1 MFLRRNR
8 REVNGEPYEYWTL
21 VESYR
26 TERGPRQRV
35 VATLGKLA
43 GLDQEERHGWEEIEW
58 LLEGQRPPRQLKLGP
73 DEQREGVSGP
83 LWAEVD
89 LSGCEWSGCVI
100 LAKCI
105 WPFRYGGV

>member
-8 REVNGEPYEYWTL
+8 REVNGESYEYWTL

-35 VATLGKLA
+35 VASLGKLA

-58 LLEGQRPPRQLKLGP
+58 LLEGQRPPRQLKLGT
-73 DEQREGVSGP
+73 DEQTLGDERSALGRGGSIRGASG
-83 LWAEVD
+83 A
-89 LSGCEWSGCVI
+89 G
-100 LAKCI
+100 A
-105 WPFRYGGV
+105 

>member
-8 REVNGEPYEYWTL
+8 REVNGESYEYWTL

-43 GLDQEERHGWEEIEW
+43 GRACRW
-58 LLEGQRPPRQLKLGP
+58 LTKSSSATAPT
-73 DEQREGVSGP
+73 
-83 LWAEVD
+83 
-89 LSGCEWSGCVI
+89 
-100 LAKCI
+100 
-105 WPFRYGGV
+105 